1 VKVVMRGG
9 NPVLVLLFPRTEE
22 ITVADKELEVSVR
35 AGDLE
40 IKQKFALKQMTLS
53 GKLEL

>member
-1 VKVVMRGG
+1 
-9 NPVLVLLFPRTEE
+9 LFPRTEE
-22 ITVADKELEVSVR
+22 ITPADKELEVSVR

-40 IKQKFALKQMTLS
+40 IKQRFVLKQMTFN